1 MCRKL
6 FIFVAMVIL
15 VFVAMQYK
23 DYSKINHNMLM
34 EIRNQIREIQAIRQ
48 SDNEK
53 GLKPITNGE
62 RAGIKD
68 PESRQA
74 VEYRT

>member
-62 RAGIKD
+62 WAGIKH

>member
-1 MCRKL
+1 
-6 FIFVAMVIL
+6 
-15 VFVAMQYK
+15 
-23 DYSKINHNMLM
+23 MLM

-62 RAGIKD
+62 WAGIKH